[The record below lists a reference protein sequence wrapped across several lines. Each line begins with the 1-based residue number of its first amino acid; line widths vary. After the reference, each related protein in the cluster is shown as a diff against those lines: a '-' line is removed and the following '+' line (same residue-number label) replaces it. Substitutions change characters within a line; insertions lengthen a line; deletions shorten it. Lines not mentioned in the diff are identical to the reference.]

1 MLIVYGILFI
11 VVENYQKEKTP
22 QVTKFSQLTI
32 PMILIIGVFQMLA
45 LIPGTSRSGA
55 TIVGALMIGVSR
67 SVAAEYTF
75 FLAIPVMFGA
85 SLLKLIKFGFNFTA
99 MQVAVLLVGMVVS
112 FAVSIVAIKF
122 LMSYI
127 RKNDFQGI
135 RLLQDRARSDRIPV
149 FRYPGT
155 ACLNFRRPFRNT
167 CCINFHIQ
175 ELEIY
180 AEHAKLSRIIC
191 MIMQIENQMEE
202 CKHEKVI
209 GSSLNGGPY
218 CRNACGM
225 RRQRQR
231 RTASSVLMRAAAKTA
246 KVIDVD
252 LTNEE
257 YAFGVDKSQ
266 PELLEQVN
274 AFIAKIQE
282 DGTLDE
288 IFDKYFGGG
297 EPTPVESAALD
308 ESKDQLVVATNAAF
322 EPFEYMEGENYVGID
337 MEIAALLAEELGQ
350 ELVIQNMDFDAVC
363 LSVGQQKCDIAMAGL
378 TVSEDRKEYVTFSD
392 TYYQASQRLI
402 VPSDDTTFDD
412 MTDADSIAA
421 ALGEL
426 DSSVRSVYSRERQDT
441 AM

>member
-1 MLIVYGILFI
+1 MKKLLA
-11 VVENYQKEKTP
+11 VV
-22 QVTKFSQLTI
+22 LTAA
-32 PMILIIGVFQMLA
+32 LTVGMLA
-45 LIPGTSRSGA
+45 GCG
-55 TIVGALMIGVSR
+55 G
-67 SVAAEYTF
+67 
-75 FLAIPVMFGA
+75 
-85 SLLKLIKFGFNFTA
+85 
-99 MQVAVLLVGMVVS
+99 
-112 FAVSIVAIKF
+112 
-122 LMSYI
+122 
-127 RKNDFQGI
+127 
-135 RLLQDRARSDRIPV
+135 SDN
-149 FRYPGT
+149 G
-155 ACLNFRRPFRNT
+155 
-167 CCINFHIQ
+167 
-175 ELEIY
+175 
-180 AEHAKLSRIIC
+180 
-191 MIMQIENQMEE
+191 
-202 CKHEKVI
+202 
-209 GSSLNGGPY
+209 GSSSGSDAG
-218 CRNACGM
+218 
-225 RRQRQR
+225 
-231 RTASSVLMRAAAKTA
+231 SAKTA

-252 LTNEE
+252 LTSEE

-378 TVSEDRKEYVTFSD
+378 TVSDERKEYVTFSD

-412 MTDADSIAA
+412 MTDADSIAE

-426 DSSVRSVYSRERQDT
+426 DSSVKIGVQQGTTGNSYVEGSEDLGFPGLEATCQTYKSGSLAVQDMLNGNIDYVIIDAAPAAAIT
-441 AM
+441 AAINEMQ